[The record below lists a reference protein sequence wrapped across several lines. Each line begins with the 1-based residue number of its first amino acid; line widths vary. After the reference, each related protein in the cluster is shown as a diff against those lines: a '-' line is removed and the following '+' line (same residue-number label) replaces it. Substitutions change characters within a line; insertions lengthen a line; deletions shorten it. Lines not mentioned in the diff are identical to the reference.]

1 MLIGKTFRNATLE
14 LSNQR
19 IVKPV
24 DVDNNYGQVVIA
36 ELFQRQNDAK
46 PPKSSSS
53 VPNPPLRATKASL
66 RLSISCLRSCIVAV

>member
-36 ELFQRQNDAK
+36 ELFQRQNLQKFFKRSETAAE
-46 PPKSSSS
+46 S
-53 VPNPPLRATKASL
+53 NKASL

>member
-1 MLIGKTFRNATLE
+1 MLIGKTFRNTTLK

-36 ELFQRQNDAK
+36 ELFQRQNLQK
-46 PPKSSSS
+46 FFKRSE
-53 VPNPPLRATKASL
+53 PPLRATKASL

>member
-1 MLIGKTFRNATLE
+1 MLIGKTLRNTTLK

-24 DVDNNYGQVVIA
+24 DVDNNYRQVVIA
-36 ELFQRQNDAK
+36 ELFQRQTS
-46 PPKSSSS
+46 KSSSI
-53 VPNPPLRATKASL
+53 VPKPPLRATKASL